1 MKDSISKRKMF
12 GNEIILIRKYIC
24 LFIFKADEDIFRG
37 GSKMQNAWRDF
48 QGGSWER
55 EINVRD
61 FIQKNYHPYDGD
73 ESFLAGPTQDT
84 KDLWEQV
91 LELSKQEREAGGV
104 LDMDTKI
111 ISTILSHGPGYLNK
125 EKEKIELDFLDSK
138 MEKQQFD
145 VYDFK
150 NKVEKKEREISDIL
164 ISKEKN
170 KRNSVG
176 SFQRRKREKYWYP
189 DFIEEKDETQRRNI
203 MDAKYKHWNFNNED
217 MHQMLSYLYITGGKR
232 CGIVFPTNEQIDVK
246 YLILNPY
253 VGFYA
258 DEAKEEIRC
267 YQLPFIIPIYEEN
280 YKKEQEKECK
290 SEAYRNFCKKI
301 EESCN
306 IWKKQFEEYFLNCK

>member
-1 MKDSISKRKMF
+1 MRYRIISYAINKSTDPSAWLWEVFIAVKLLKNQGYQHLIAGDKSKR
-12 GNEIILIRKYIC
+12 YIVYARRYSS
-24 LFIFKADEDIFRG
+24 I
-37 GSKMQNAWRDF
+37 
-48 QGGSWER
+48 
-55 EINVRD
+55 V
-61 FIQKNYHPYDGD
+61 
-73 ESFLAGPTQDT
+73 
-84 KDLWEQV
+84 
-91 LELSKQEREAGGV
+91 
-104 LDMDTKI
+104 
-111 ISTILSHGPGYLNK
+111 K

-176 SFQRRKREKYWYP
+176 SFQRRQREKYWYP

-203 MDAKYKHWNFNNED
+203 MDAKYKYWNFNNED

-258 DEAKEEIRC
+258 DEDKEEIRC